1 MMKHFLLC
9 LRGSQGVTIAFFDCI
24 GRCVGTAPPTPRFAA
39 SICGFHRSGLRWFSP
54 LGVAFASEIAARR
67 VDASARRVGL
77 RAHGFRFSACAAS
90 GLPLGGLA
98 FGLTASAFR
107 HAPLRSCP
115 RRVGASAF
123 RFGVCH
129 SAGWRFRLPLRGC
142 PRRVGASTF
151 RFGVCRSSGWPR
163 AHRFRFSACTASE
176 LPSAGWPSGSL
187 LPIFGTRRFGVAA
200 GRLAFGLPLPLFGM
214 HRFGN
219 CLRRIEFFRLPFRSC
234 RSSGWPSGSL
244 LPLFG
249 MHRFGVAAGRIGSSA
264 FRFGNCR
271 WAGWPS
277 GSLLPLFG
285 MHRFGNCPRRVGSS
299 AGRVGLRA
307 HCFRFSVC
315 TASEIALGG
324 LALPPSA
331 SAFRHAPIR
340 TAAPLKRGP
349 TEHNDTTLVSLQN
362 TYPNMLTYHIVRR
375 KHFKTGKLLYY
386 PQLVTPVADD
396 HMHIIE
402 RIEKK
407 CTLASA
413 DVKAVVD
420 ALEVE
425 IIDSLRQ
432 GRSVRLGDLGSFR
445 PTLRCSAGV
454 GLPELAGVGQI
465 KRVHVVFHPSS
476 RIRRAL
482 SVKDHAV
489 SFVQRD
495 KKKHGANAQQGGSP
509 TGGGTPGAPAPSTG
523 SSAAGSAVTPPGT
536 PVPATPSTGT
546 PAGTPV
552 PAAPSPTTS
561 TPTGTPAA
569 GSGTSAAGSAVTPP
583 GTPVPA
589 LPSTGTPAGTPVPAA
604 PSTGTP
610 AGTPVPA
617 APSTGT
623 PAGTPVPAAP
633 SPTTSPTTGTPAPS
647 TGTPAA
653 GGA

>member
-1 MMKHFLLC
+1 MSQSRFSIVLVGVSALLRRP
-9 LRGSQGVTIAFFDCI
+9 LVSRLRPAGFTARGSG
-24 GRCVGTAPPTPRFAA
+24 
-39 SICGFHRSGLRWFSP
+39 GFRRSGRPS
-54 LGVAFASEIAARR
+54 VSEIAARR
-67 VDASARRVGL
+67 VGL
-77 RAHGFRFSACAAS
+77 RVHGFRFSARTAS
-90 GLPLGGLA
+90 GLLLGGLA
-98 FGLTASAFR
+98 FGLTAF
-107 HAPLRSCP
+107 
-115 RRVGASAF
+115 
-123 RFGVCH
+123 
-129 SAGWRFRLPLRGC
+129 
-142 PRRVGASTF
+142 
-151 RFGVCRSSGWPR
+151 
-163 AHRFRFSACTASE
+163 
-176 LPSAGWPSGSL
+176 
-187 LPIFGTRRFGVAA
+187 
-200 GRLAFGLPLPLFGM
+200 
-214 HRFGN
+214 
-219 CLRRIEFFRLPFRSC
+219 
-234 RSSGWPSGSL
+234 
-244 LPLFG
+244 
-249 MHRFGVAAGRIGSSA
+249 
-264 FRFGNCR
+264 
-271 WAGWPS
+271 
-277 GSLLPLFG
+277 
-285 MHRFGNCPRRVGSS
+285 
-299 AGRVGLRA
+299 
-307 HCFRFSVC
+307 
-315 TASEIALGG
+315 
-324 LALPPSA
+324 
-331 SAFRHAPIR
+331 AFRHAPIR
-340 TAAPLKRGP
+340 IASPPKRGP
-349 TEHNDTTLVSLQN
+349 TERTDTTLVSLQN

-454 GLPELAGVGQI
+454 DLSELAGVGQI

-509 TGGGTPGAPAPSTG
+509 TGGATPGTPTPSTGSSAAGSAVTPPGTPVPAAPSPTTSTTTGTPAPSTG

-536 PVPATPSTGT
+536 PVPAPPSTGT

-552 PAAPSPTTS
+552 PAAPSGTAS
-561 TPTGTPAA
+561 T

-589 LPSTGTPAGTPVPAA
+589 PPSTGTPAGT
-604 PSTGTP
+604 S
-610 AGTPVPA
+610 
-617 APSTGT
+617 
-623 PAGTPVPAAP
+623 VPAAP
-633 SPTTSPTTGTPAPS
+633 SPTTSTTTGTPAPS

>member
-1 MMKHFLLC
+1 MSQSRFSIVLVGVSALLRRP
-9 LRGSQGVTIAFFDCI
+9 LVSRLRPAAFTARGSG
-24 GRCVGTAPPTPRFAA
+24 
-39 SICGFHRSGLRWFSP
+39 GFRRSALPS
-54 LGVAFASEIAARR
+54 VSEIAARR
-67 VDASARRVGL
+67 VGLRASVSEMAARRVGL
-77 RAHGFRFSACAAS
+77 RAHDFRFSARTASELPLGGLVLPPSAS
-90 GLPLGGLA
+90 GLPLSGLA

-107 HAPLRSCP
+107 HAP
-115 RRVGASAF
+115 
-123 RFGVCH
+123 
-129 SAGWRFRLPLRGC
+129 
-142 PRRVGASTF
+142 
-151 RFGVCRSSGWPR
+151 
-163 AHRFRFSACTASE
+163 
-176 LPSAGWPSGSL
+176 
-187 LPIFGTRRFGVAA
+187 
-200 GRLAFGLPLPLFGM
+200 
-214 HRFGN
+214 
-219 CLRRIEFFRLPFRSC
+219 
-234 RSSGWPSGSL
+234 
-244 LPLFG
+244 
-249 MHRFGVAAGRIGSSA
+249 
-264 FRFGNCR
+264 
-271 WAGWPS
+271 
-277 GSLLPLFG
+277 
-285 MHRFGNCPRRVGSS
+285 
-299 AGRVGLRA
+299 
-307 HCFRFSVC
+307 
-315 TASEIALGG
+315 
-324 LALPPSA
+324 
-331 SAFRHAPIR
+331 IR
-340 TAAPLKRGP
+340 TAVPPTRGP
-349 TEHNDTTLVSLQN
+349 TEHTDTTLVSLQN

-454 GLPELAGVGQI
+454 DLSELAGVGQI

-509 TGGGTPGAPAPSTG
+509 TGGATPGAPAPSTG

-536 PVPATPSTGT
+536 PVPAPPSTGT

-552 PAAPSPTTS
+552 PAAPSGTAS

-569 GSGTSAAGSAVTPP
+569 GSGTSAAGSAVTAP

-589 LPSTGTPAGTPVPAA
+589 PPSTGTPAGTPVPAA

-633 SPTTSPTTGTPAPS
+633 STGTPAVS
-647 TGTPAA
+647 GTPAA

>member
-1 MMKHFLLC
+1 MSQSRFSIVLVGVSALLRRPLVSR
-9 LRGSQGVTIAFFDCI
+9 LRPADGERSSWV
-24 GRCVGTAPPTPRFAA
+24 VFAA
-39 SICGFHRSGLRWFSP
+39 RGGRFDS
-54 LGVAFASEIAARR
+54 
-67 VDASARRVGL
+67 
-77 RAHGFRFSACAAS
+77 GFRWA
-90 GLPLGGLA
+90 
-98 FGLTASAFR
+98 
-107 HAPLRSCP
+107 
-115 RRVGASAF
+115 
-123 RFGVCH
+123 
-129 SAGWRFRLPLRGC
+129 
-142 PRRVGASTF
+142 
-151 RFGVCRSSGWPR
+151 
-163 AHRFRFSACTASE
+163 
-176 LPSAGWPSGSL
+176 
-187 LPIFGTRRFGVAA
+187 
-200 GRLAFGLPLPLFGM
+200 
-214 HRFGN
+214 
-219 CLRRIEFFRLPFRSC
+219 
-234 RSSGWPSGSL
+234 GWPSGSL

-249 MHRFGVAAGRIGSSA
+249 MHRFGVAAGRVGSSA
-264 FRFGNCR
+264 FRFG
-271 WAGWPS
+271 
-277 GSLLPLFG
+277 
-285 MHRFGNCPRRVGSS
+285 V
-299 AGRVGLRA
+299 
-307 HCFRFSVC
+307 
-315 TASEIALGG
+315 ALGG
-324 LALPPSA
+324 LVLPPSGLAFGFTA
-331 SAFRHAPIR
+331 SAFRHASIR
-340 TAAPLKRGP
+340 TAAPPKRGP
-349 TEHNDTTLVSLQN
+349 TEHTDTTLVSLQN

-454 GLPELAGVGQI
+454 DGPDQAGVGQI

-523 SSAAGSAVTPPGT
+523 
-536 PVPATPSTGT
+536 
-546 PAGTPV
+546 
-552 PAAPSPTTS
+552 
-561 TPTGTPAA
+561 
-569 GSGTSAAGSAVTPP
+569 TSAAGSAVTPP

-589 LPSTGTPAGTPVPAA
+589 PPSTGTPAGTPVPAAPSTTTSTTTGTPVAGSGTSAAGSAMTPPGTPVPAPPSTGTPAGTPVPAAASTGTPAGTPVPAA

-633 SPTTSPTTGTPAPS
+633 STGTPVVS
-647 TGTPAA
+647 GTPAA

>member
-1 MMKHFLLC
+1 M
-9 LRGSQGVTIAFFDCI
+9 SQ
-24 GRCVGTAPPTPRFAA
+24 
-39 SICGFHRSGLRWFSP
+39 S
-54 LGVAFASEIAARR
+54 
-67 VDASARRVGL
+67 
-77 RAHGFRFSACAAS
+77 RFSIVLVGVSALLRRPLVSRLRPADGERSSWVVFTARGGRFDS
-90 GLPLGGLA
+90 G
-98 FGLTASAFR
+98 
-107 HAPLRSCP
+107 
-115 RRVGASAF
+115 
-123 RFGVCH
+123 
-129 SAGWRFRLPLRGC
+129 
-142 PRRVGASTF
+142 
-151 RFGVCRSSGWPR
+151 CRS
-163 AHRFRFSACTASE
+163 AS
-176 LPSAGWPSGSL
+176 
-187 LPIFGTRRFGVAA
+187 
-200 GRLAFGLPLPLFGM
+200 
-214 HRFGN
+214 
-219 CLRRIEFFRLPFRSC
+219 
-234 RSSGWPSGSL
+234 WPSGSL

-249 MHRFGVAAGRIGSSA
+249 MRRFGVA
-264 FRFGNCR
+264 
-271 WAGWPS
+271 
-277 GSLLPLFG
+277 
-285 MHRFGNCPRRVGSS
+285 
-299 AGRVGLRA
+299 
-307 HCFRFSVC
+307 
-315 TASEIALGG
+315 LGG
-324 LALPPSA
+324 LLLQLSGLPFGLIA
-331 SAFRHAPIR
+331 SAFRPAPIR
-340 TAAPLKRGP
+340 TAAPPKRGP
-349 TEHNDTTLVSLQN
+349 TEHNDTTTVSLQN

-454 GLPELAGVGQI
+454 DLSELAGVGQI

-509 TGGGTPGAPAPSTG
+509 TGGGTPGAPAAG
-523 SSAAGSAVTPPGT
+523 SGTSAAGSTVTPPGT
-536 PVPATPSTGT
+536 PVPAPPSTGT

-552 PAAPSPTTS
+552 PAAPSTTTS
-561 TPTGTPAA
+561 TTTGTPAA

-589 LPSTGTPAGTPVPAA
+589 PPSTGTPAGTPVPAA

-623 PAGTPVPAAP
+623 PAV
-633 SPTTSPTTGTPAPS
+633 S
-647 TGTPAA
+647 GTPAA

>member
-1 MMKHFLLC
+1 MSQSRFSIVLVGVSALLRRPLVSR
-9 LRGSQGVTIAFFDCI
+9 LRPADGERSSWV
-24 GRCVGTAPPTPRFAA
+24 VFAA
-39 SICGFHRSGLRWFSP
+39 RGCRFDSGFRSVSWFFRWAGWPSGSLLRRLP
-54 LGVAFASEIAARR
+54 LGGLALSPSVSEWPLGEFVLPPSASEIALGGLAFGLIASEIAIWR
-67 VDASARRVGL
+67 VGLWAHRFGNSARRVGL
-77 RAHGFRFSACAAS
+77 RAHCFRFSARTAS
-90 GLPLGGLA
+90 EIAVRRVSLRASASEIALGGLA

-107 HAPLRSCP
+107 HAP
-115 RRVGASAF
+115 
-123 RFGVCH
+123 
-129 SAGWRFRLPLRGC
+129 
-142 PRRVGASTF
+142 
-151 RFGVCRSSGWPR
+151 
-163 AHRFRFSACTASE
+163 
-176 LPSAGWPSGSL
+176 
-187 LPIFGTRRFGVAA
+187 
-200 GRLAFGLPLPLFGM
+200 
-214 HRFGN
+214 
-219 CLRRIEFFRLPFRSC
+219 
-234 RSSGWPSGSL
+234 
-244 LPLFG
+244 
-249 MHRFGVAAGRIGSSA
+249 
-264 FRFGNCR
+264 
-271 WAGWPS
+271 
-277 GSLLPLFG
+277 
-285 MHRFGNCPRRVGSS
+285 
-299 AGRVGLRA
+299 
-307 HCFRFSVC
+307 
-315 TASEIALGG
+315 
-324 LALPPSA
+324 
-331 SAFRHAPIR
+331 IR
-340 TAAPLKRGP
+340 TAAPPTRGP
-349 TEHNDTTLVSLQN
+349 TEHTDTTLVSLQN

-454 GLPELAGVGQI
+454 DLSELAGVGQI

-509 TGGGTPGAPAPSTG
+509 TGGATPGAPAPSTG

-536 PVPATPSTGT
+536 PVPAPPSTGT

-561 TPTGTPAA
+561 TTTGTPAPST
-569 GSGTSAAGSAVTPP
+569 GSSAAGSAVTPP

-589 LPSTGTPAGTPVPAA
+589 PPSTGTPAGTPVPAPPSTGTPAGTPVPAA

-623 PAGTPVPAAP
+623 PAV
-633 SPTTSPTTGTPAPS
+633 S
-647 TGTPAA
+647 GTPAA

>member
-1 MMKHFLLC
+1 MAFRFEGGRSLGWFFRLPF
-9 LRGSQGVTIAFFDCI
+9 RRWPPSGWPSGSRLPLFGTHRFGVAA
-24 GRCVGTAPPTPRFAA
+24 GRVGSAA
-39 SICGFHRSGLRWFSP
+39 SRF
-54 LGVAFASEIAARR
+54 GVALGELAFGLTTSAFGMHRFGVALGELVLLPSVSEIAARR
-67 VDASARRVGL
+67 VGL
-77 RAHGFRFSACAAS
+77 RVHGFRFSARTAS
-90 GLPLGGLA
+90 GLLLGGLA
-98 FGLTASAFR
+98 FGLT
-107 HAPLRSCP
+107 
-115 RRVGASAF
+115 
-123 RFGVCH
+123 
-129 SAGWRFRLPLRGC
+129 
-142 PRRVGASTF
+142 T
-151 RFGVCRSSGWPR
+151 
-163 AHRFRFSACTASE
+163 
-176 LPSAGWPSGSL
+176 
-187 LPIFGTRRFGVAA
+187 
-200 GRLAFGLPLPLFGM
+200 
-214 HRFGN
+214 
-219 CLRRIEFFRLPFRSC
+219 
-234 RSSGWPSGSL
+234 
-244 LPLFG
+244 
-249 MHRFGVAAGRIGSSA
+249 
-264 FRFGNCR
+264 
-271 WAGWPS
+271 
-277 GSLLPLFG
+277 
-285 MHRFGNCPRRVGSS
+285 
-299 AGRVGLRA
+299 
-307 HCFRFSVC
+307 
-315 TASEIALGG
+315 
-324 LALPPSA
+324 

-340 TAAPLKRGP
+340 TAVPPTRGP
-349 TEHNDTTLVSLQN
+349 TEHTDTTLVSLQN
-362 TYPNMLTYHIVRR
+362 TYLNMLTYHIVRR

-454 GLPELAGVGQI
+454 DGPDQAGVGQI

-509 TGGGTPGAPAPSTG
+509 TGRRLMSMVPPHSSTGSSAAGSAVTPPGTPVPAPPSTGTPAPSTGSSAAGSTVPAAPSPTTSTTTGTPAPSTG

-536 PVPATPSTGT
+536 PVPAPPSTGT

-561 TPTGTPAA
+561 T
-569 GSGTSAAGSAVTPP
+569 
-583 GTPVPA
+583 
-589 LPSTGTPAGTPVPAA
+589 
-604 PSTGTP
+604 
-610 AGTPVPA
+610 
-617 APSTGT
+617 
-623 PAGTPVPAAP
+623 
-633 SPTTSPTTGTPAPS
+633 TTGTPAPS

>member
-1 MMKHFLLC
+1 
-9 LRGSQGVTIAFFDCI
+9 
-24 GRCVGTAPPTPRFAA
+24 
-39 SICGFHRSGLRWFSP
+39 
-54 LGVAFASEIAARR
+54 
-67 VDASARRVGL
+67 
-77 RAHGFRFSACAAS
+77 
-90 GLPLGGLA
+90 
-98 FGLTASAFR
+98 
-107 HAPLRSCP
+107 
-115 RRVGASAF
+115 
-123 RFGVCH
+123 
-129 SAGWRFRLPLRGC
+129 
-142 PRRVGASTF
+142 
-151 RFGVCRSSGWPR
+151 
-163 AHRFRFSACTASE
+163 
-176 LPSAGWPSGSL
+176 
-187 LPIFGTRRFGVAA
+187 
-200 GRLAFGLPLPLFGM
+200 
-214 HRFGN
+214 
-219 CLRRIEFFRLPFRSC
+219 
-234 RSSGWPSGSL
+234 
-244 LPLFG
+244 
-249 MHRFGVAAGRIGSSA
+249 
-264 FRFGNCR
+264 
-271 WAGWPS
+271 
-277 GSLLPLFG
+277 
-285 MHRFGNCPRRVGSS
+285 
-299 AGRVGLRA
+299 
-307 HCFRFSVC
+307 
-315 TASEIALGG
+315 
-324 LALPPSA
+324 
-331 SAFRHAPIR
+331 
-340 TAAPLKRGP
+340 
-349 TEHNDTTLVSLQN
+349 
-362 TYPNMLTYHIVRR
+362 MLTYHIVRR

-509 TGGGTPGAPAPSTG
+509 TGGSTPGA
-523 SSAAGSAVTPPGT
+523 
-536 PVPATPSTGT
+536 
-546 PAGTPV
+546 
-552 PAAPSPTTS
+552 
-561 TPTGTPAA
+561 PAA

-589 LPSTGTPAGTPVPAA
+589 PPSTGTPAGTPVPAPPSTGTPAGTPVPAA

-623 PAGTPVPAAP
+623 PAV
-633 SPTTSPTTGTPAPS
+633 S
-647 TGTPAA
+647 GTPAA

>member
-1 MMKHFLLC
+1 MSQSRFSIVLVGVSALLRRPLVSR
-9 LRGSQGVTIAFFDCI
+9 LRPADGERSPWV
-24 GRCVGTAPPTPRFAA
+24 VFAA
-39 SICGFHRSGLRWFSP
+39 
-54 LGVAFASEIAARR
+54 
-67 VDASARRVGL
+67 RVG
-77 RAHGFRFSACAAS
+77 RFESGFRWA
-90 GLPLGGLA
+90 
-98 FGLTASAFR
+98 
-107 HAPLRSCP
+107 
-115 RRVGASAF
+115 
-123 RFGVCH
+123 
-129 SAGWRFRLPLRGC
+129 
-142 PRRVGASTF
+142 
-151 RFGVCRSSGWPR
+151 
-163 AHRFRFSACTASE
+163 
-176 LPSAGWPSGSL
+176 
-187 LPIFGTRRFGVAA
+187 
-200 GRLAFGLPLPLFGM
+200 
-214 HRFGN
+214 
-219 CLRRIEFFRLPFRSC
+219 
-234 RSSGWPSGSL
+234 GWPSGSL

-249 MHRFGVAAGRIGSSA
+249 MHRFGVAAGRVDSSA
-264 FRFGNCR
+264 FRFGVALGGLVFGLIASAFRHAPIRGGR
-271 WAGWPS
+271 WASSFFRLPLRKLPSAGWPS
-277 GSLLPLFG
+277 GSPLPLFG
-285 MHRFGNCPRRVGSS
+285 THRFGVA
-299 AGRVGLRA
+299 AGRLAFGL
-307 HCFRFSVC
+307 
-315 TASEIALGG
+315 T
-324 LALPPSA
+324 A

-340 TAAPLKRGP
+340 TAAPPKRGP
-349 TEHNDTTLVSLQN
+349 TEHNDTTTVSLQN
-362 TYPNMLTYHIVRR
+362 TYSNMLTYHIVRR

-523 SSAAGSAVTPPGT
+523 SSATGSAVTPPGT
-536 PVPATPSTGT
+536 PVPAPPSTGT

-561 TPTGTPAA
+561 TTTGTPAPST
-569 GSGTSAAGSAVTPP
+569 GSSAAGSAVTPP

-589 LPSTGTPAGTPVPAA
+589 PPSTGTP
-604 PSTGTP
+604 S
-610 AGTPVPA
+610 
-617 APSTGT
+617 
-623 PAGTPVPAAP
+623 GTPVPAAP
-633 SPTTSPTTGTPAPS
+633 SPTTSTTTGTPAPS

>member
-1 MMKHFLLC
+1 MSQSRFSIVLVGVSALLRRPLVSR
-9 LRGSQGVTIAFFDCI
+9 LRPADGERSSWV
-24 GRCVGTAPPTPRFAA
+24 VFAA
-39 SICGFHRSGLRWFSP
+39 
-54 LGVAFASEIAARR
+54 
-67 VDASARRVGL
+67 RVG
-77 RAHGFRFSACAAS
+77 RFDS
-90 GLPLGGLA
+90 GG
-98 FGLTASAFR
+98 
-107 HAPLRSCP
+107 
-115 RRVGASAF
+115 
-123 RFGVCH
+123 
-129 SAGWRFRLPLRGC
+129 
-142 PRRVGASTF
+142 
-151 RFGVCRSSGWPR
+151 
-163 AHRFRFSACTASE
+163 
-176 LPSAGWPSGSL
+176 
-187 LPIFGTRRFGVAA
+187 
-200 GRLAFGLPLPLFGM
+200 
-214 HRFGN
+214 
-219 CLRRIEFFRLPFRSC
+219 
-234 RSSGWPSGSL
+234 
-244 LPLFG
+244 
-249 MHRFGVAAGRIGSSA
+249 
-264 FRFGNCR
+264 R

-285 MHRFGNCPRRVGSS
+285 TRRFGVAARRVRSSAFRFGVALGGLVFGLIASAFRHAPIRGGRWASSFFRLPLRKLPSAGWPSGSLLPLFGTHRFGVATGRVRSSAFRFGDSARRLAFGFTASAFRHAPFRSCRSASWPSGSPLPLFGTHRFGNCPRWVDSS
-299 AGRVGLRA
+299 ARWLVFGL
-307 HCFRFSVC
+307 
-315 TASEIALGG
+315 T
-324 LALPPSA
+324 A

-340 TAAPLKRGP
+340 TAAPPKRGP
-349 TEHNDTTLVSLQN
+349 TEHNDTTTVSLQN

-552 PAAPSPTTS
+552 PAAPSTTTS

-589 LPSTGTPAGTPVPAA
+589 PPSTGTPAGTPVPAA

-610 AGTPVPA
+610 AGTSVPA

-623 PAGTPVPAAP
+623 PAV
-633 SPTTSPTTGTPAPS
+633 S
-647 TGTPAA
+647 GTPAA

>member
-1 MMKHFLLC
+1 MSQSRFSIVLVGVSALLRRPLVSR
-9 LRGSQGVTIAFFDCI
+9 LRPADGERSPWVVFTARGGRFDS
-24 GRCVGTAPPTPRFAA
+24 GFRSA
-39 SICGFHRSGLRWFSP
+39 SWPSGSP
-54 LGVAFASEIAARR
+54 LPLFGTHRFG
-67 VDASARRVGL
+67 DSARRVGSSTFRFGVAAGRVRSSAFRFGVAAQRVGL
-77 RAHGFRFSACAAS
+77 RGHRFRFSACAAS
-90 GLPLGGLA
+90 EWLLGELVLPPSASEIALGGLA

-107 HAPLRSCP
+107 HAP
-115 RRVGASAF
+115 
-123 RFGVCH
+123 
-129 SAGWRFRLPLRGC
+129 
-142 PRRVGASTF
+142 
-151 RFGVCRSSGWPR
+151 
-163 AHRFRFSACTASE
+163 
-176 LPSAGWPSGSL
+176 
-187 LPIFGTRRFGVAA
+187 
-200 GRLAFGLPLPLFGM
+200 
-214 HRFGN
+214 
-219 CLRRIEFFRLPFRSC
+219 
-234 RSSGWPSGSL
+234 
-244 LPLFG
+244 
-249 MHRFGVAAGRIGSSA
+249 
-264 FRFGNCR
+264 
-271 WAGWPS
+271 
-277 GSLLPLFG
+277 
-285 MHRFGNCPRRVGSS
+285 
-299 AGRVGLRA
+299 
-307 HCFRFSVC
+307 
-315 TASEIALGG
+315 
-324 LALPPSA
+324 
-331 SAFRHAPIR
+331 IR
-340 TAAPLKRGP
+340 TAAPPTRGP
-349 TEHNDTTLVSLQN
+349 TEHTDTTLVSLQN

-454 GLPELAGVGQI
+454 DLSELAGVGQI

-509 TGGGTPGAPAPSTG
+509 TGGATPGAPAPSTG

-536 PVPATPSTGT
+536 PVPAPPSTGT

-561 TPTGTPAA
+561 TTTGTPAPST
-569 GSGTSAAGSAVTPP
+569 GSSAAGSAVTPP

-589 LPSTGTPAGTPVPAA
+589 PPSTGTPAGTPVPAPPSTGTPAGTPVPAA

-623 PAGTPVPAAP
+623 PAV
-633 SPTTSPTTGTPAPS
+633 S
-647 TGTPAA
+647 GTPAA

>member
-1 MMKHFLLC
+1 MSQSRFSIVLVGVSALLRRP
-9 LRGSQGVTIAFFDCI
+9 LVSRLRPAVFAARGSG
-24 GRCVGTAPPTPRFAA
+24 
-39 SICGFHRSGLRWFSP
+39 GFRRSALPS
-54 LGVAFASEIAARR
+54 VSAFA
-67 VDASARRVGL
+67 ARRVGL
-77 RAHGFRFSACAAS
+77 RAHGFRFSARTASEIAARRVGLRAHGFRFSARTASELPSSGWFCRLPLRRLPLGGLAFGLRFRGCHSAGWPSGSRLPLFGTRRFGVAARRVGLLAHRFRFSACAAS
-90 GLPLGGLA
+90 GLPLGELVLPPSASEIAARRVGLRA
-98 FGLTASAFR
+98 HASELPSAGWPSGSRLPLSARTASGLPLGGLTFGLTASAFR
-107 HAPLRSCP
+107 HAPLR
-115 RRVGASAF
+115 
-123 RFGVCH
+123 
-129 SAGWRFRLPLRGC
+129 GC
-142 PRRVGASTF
+142 PRRVG
-151 RFGVCRSSGWPR
+151 
-163 AHRFRFSACTASE
+163 
-176 LPSAGWPSGSL
+176 
-187 LPIFGTRRFGVAA
+187 
-200 GRLAFGLPLPLFGM
+200 
-214 HRFGN
+214 
-219 CLRRIEFFRLPFRSC
+219 
-234 RSSGWPSGSL
+234 
-244 LPLFG
+244 
-249 MHRFGVAAGRIGSSA
+249 
-264 FRFGNCR
+264 
-271 WAGWPS
+271 
-277 GSLLPLFG
+277 
-285 MHRFGNCPRRVGSS
+285 
-299 AGRVGLRA
+299 LRA
-307 HCFRFSVC
+307 
-315 TASEIALGG
+315 
-324 LALPPSA
+324 SA

-340 TAAPLKRGP
+340 TAALPKRGP
-349 TEHNDTTLVSLQN
+349 TEHNDTTTVSLQN

-509 TGGGTPGAPAPSTG
+509 TGGATPGAPAPSTG

-536 PVPATPSTGT
+536 PVPAPPSTGT

-561 TPTGTPAA
+561 TTTGTPAPST
-569 GSGTSAAGSAVTPP
+569 GSSAAGSAVTPP

-589 LPSTGTPAGTPVPAA
+589 PPSTGTPAGTPVPAA

-623 PAGTPVPAAP
+623 PAGTPVPATP
-633 SPTTSPTTGTPAPS
+633 STGTPAVS
-647 TGTPAA
+647 GTPAA